1 MMKTELKIYLLMGYD
16 PILDHTYS
24 VRGFYSEDKA
34 KQYKEEMKIKEPDDH
49 FYWKEIE
56 VE

>member
-1 MMKTELKIYLLMGYD
+1 MKTELKIYLLMGYD
-16 PILDHTYS
+16 PVLDHTYA

-34 KQYKEEMKIKEPDDH
+34 NQYKEEMKIKEPDDH